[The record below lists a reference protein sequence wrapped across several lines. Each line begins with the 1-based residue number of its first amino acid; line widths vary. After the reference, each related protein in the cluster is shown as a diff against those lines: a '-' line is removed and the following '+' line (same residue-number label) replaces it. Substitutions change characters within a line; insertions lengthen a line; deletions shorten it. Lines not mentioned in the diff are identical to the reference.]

1 MYVLTDADMNVSFL
15 KLLLNI
21 YFPAHCDITSY
32 NTEQQHIEYIDSD
45 FRCSVPLY

>member
-32 NTEQQHIEYIDSD
+32 NTEHTTYRIDSD
-45 FRCSVPLY
+45 FRCSVPLF